1 MLISNLIRV
10 LRVVRSKNVKY
21 QEVKMVEIKNIYAS
35 IDVKTQNRKFNT
47 EPMLYGLFYEDINR
61 AGDGGLYPEMIRNRS
76 FDDSFFPEDLKE
88 QDKDY
93 ANENGWVFEIQNGEG
108 RKDWIEKQGLEVSK
122 IPGWYAENANM
133 ILSTEEALND
143 SRQAALKVVFNDGG
157 YIYNVRFLWCSGEK
171 G

>member
-1 MLISNLIRV
+1 
-10 LRVVRSKNVKY
+10 
-21 QEVKMVEIKNIYAS
+21 MVEIKNILAS
-35 IDVKTQNRKFNT
+35 IDVKTQNRRFNT

-122 IPGWYAENANM
+122 IP
-133 ILSTEEALND
+133 
-143 SRQAALKVVFNDGG
+143 DGMQKMQ
-157 YIYNVRFLWCSGEK
+157 I
-171 G
+171 